1 MLSVLLYG
9 VVSHDIDEVIEFF
22 LTRSAA
28 DEVVSSWDCDE
39 PDAAGHLAVVVFELD
54 VSLN

>member
-1 MLSVLLYG
+1 LSDMRLYG

-28 DEVVSSWDCDE
+28 EEVASSWDSDE
-39 PDAAGHLAVVVFELD
+39 PDAAGQLAVVTFELD
-54 VSLN
+54 VSSN